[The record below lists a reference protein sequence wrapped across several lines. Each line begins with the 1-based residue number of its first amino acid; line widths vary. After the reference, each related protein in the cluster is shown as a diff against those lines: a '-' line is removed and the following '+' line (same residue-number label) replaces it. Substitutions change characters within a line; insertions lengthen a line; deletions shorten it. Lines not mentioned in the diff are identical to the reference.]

1 MGADITPPVWRFKS
15 KWRQI
20 AGESLEFSCEFCQA
34 IVNVRMKPPEPSPG
48 PLAKSQK
55 MALVSLL
62 ADDDP
67 SVYQTVRGKLLSYGP
82 SAAEWVKGGS
92 LSDDPVLRRR
102 SLEII
107 DYFKRTHADREFL
120 AFCVSNGEQL
130 DIERGSLLLAQTEYP
145 QINLEAYSALL
156 DSIASELRERLDLN
170 GPAEDILNII
180 NFHLFE
186 EMRFKGNS
194 QGFAEPQDNYLNRV
208 LDRRTGNPA
217 SLCLVYLL
225 IAKRLRP
232 ANGGHRVAGIFPV
245 PFPKLFGTKSTL
257 MRSMA
262 GACSARRIV
271 CATQCRFTTEL
282 MKGIWLRCLRAGCFC
297 VCAPNLFQ
305 IYSQA
310 QKTDQIDRV
319 QQYLV
324 ALAQNG

>member
-15 KWRQI
+15 KWRQM
-20 AGESLEFSCEFCQA
+20 AGESLEFSCEFCQG

-48 PLAKSQK
+48 PLAESQK

-130 DIERGSLLLAQTEYP
+130 DIERGGLLLAQTEYP

-156 DSIASELRERLDLN
+156 DSIASELLERLDLN

-225 IAKRLRP
+225 IAKRLRLP
-232 ANGGHRVAGIFPV
+232 MVGIGLPGYFLCRFQTVRDEIYIDAFNGGRLLGKADCVRYAVQIHNRVDEGYLAPV
-245 PFPKLFGTKSTL
+245 SP
-257 MRSMA
+257 
-262 GACSARRIV
+262 RRLLLRL
-271 CATQCRFTTEL
+271 CA
-282 MKGIWLRCLRAGCFC
+282 
-297 VCAPNLFQ
+297 NLFQ